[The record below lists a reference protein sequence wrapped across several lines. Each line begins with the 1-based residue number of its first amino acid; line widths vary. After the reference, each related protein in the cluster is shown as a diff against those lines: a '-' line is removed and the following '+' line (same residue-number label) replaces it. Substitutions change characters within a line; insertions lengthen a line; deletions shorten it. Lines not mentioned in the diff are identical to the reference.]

1 MEGLLTKFKRRFKAR
16 GIPRTVA
23 ITLLIAGF
31 PIRYTSSEVVWVS
44 DLFIA
49 IGIAIIIGIL
59 WWPDRIPPR
68 RTSFKKAR
76 VIWGLWYTGRGTR
89 LDGVI
94 EKYPDKV
101 KKILLLNP
109 ESDGFKEN
117 MKETGGYDKAAR
129 FDIICL
135 TRIAMKL
142 GIPVR
147 WYNTMQPRS
156 LTFYNPE
163 DVSTKKSRLIS
174 LVTKRY
180 YDVDDRPLKKYTEKV
195 YEYSDN
201 LELFKDIWD
210 NQSCEPNISE
220 GDTNDEKRT
229 KG

>member
-1 MEGLLTKFKRRFKAR
+1 
-16 GIPRTVA
+16 
-23 ITLLIAGF
+23 
-31 PIRYTSSEVVWVS
+31 
-44 DLFIA
+44 
-49 IGIAIIIGIL
+49 
-59 WWPDRIPPR
+59 
-68 RTSFKKAR
+68 
-76 VIWGLWYTGRGTR
+76 
-89 LDGVI
+89 
-94 EKYPDKV
+94 
-101 KKILLLNP
+101 
-109 ESDGFKEN
+109 
-117 MKETGGYDKAAR
+117 
-129 FDIICL
+129 
-135 TRIAMKL
+135 MKL